1 VTSDRLT
8 TADTAALKRIAGI
21 ASSRKFATRST
32 WRAQTVVEATDM
44 RTQLRW
50 LLTQTAETPET
61 KALTDAIHLELEIA
75 ENIAL
80 TRRSLKQIL
89 TGANVL
95 AAKQCLDAAIINLL
109 RLAPLEQVQS
119 MLPNL
124 YAEAAASLP
133 SSDVRLSV
141 LAKFSAPPEKVE
153 VPFTESERFAIISA
167 FRASQQQAHREMMRI
182 RNFRDVIVG
191 VSLAITVLG
200 MVAAIASLFNPGIL
214 SLCFTSQSGIVCPTG
229 EFPLSKGGAAPQPLD
244 TTVVEFVGLLA
255 AGIAG
260 ATALR
265 NIRSTSDP
273 YSLAIALAFLKLP
286 TGGMTAFL
294 GLLLL
299 RANLVPT
306 VTTSVAGP
314 AQVIALALV
323 LGYAQQLLTGLV
335 DRQAQTILAETR
347 QPSNQ

>member
-8 TADTAALKRIAGI
+8 TADTAALKSA

-32 WRAQTVVEATDM
+32 WRAQTVVEAADM

-50 LLTQTAETPET
+50 LLTQTGETAEKEVL
-61 KALTDAIHLELEIA
+61 ADAVRLELEIA
-75 ENIAL
+75 ENLAL
-80 TRRSLKQIL
+80 TRRSFKQIL

-95 AAKQCLDAAIINLL
+95 AARQCLDAATINLL
-109 RLAPLEQVQS
+109 RLTPLDQVQS
-119 MLPNL
+119 MLPNI

-141 LAKFSAPPEKVE
+141 LAKFSGPPEKAE
-153 VPFTESERFAIISA
+153 DPFTESERFAIIAA

-182 RNFRDVIVG
+182 RNFRDVIAG
-191 VSLAITVLG
+191 VAVAITFFA
-200 MVAAIASLFNPGIL
+200 VAALIFGLFNPGIL
-214 SLCFTSQSGIVCPTG
+214 SLCFTSQSGIACPTG
-229 EFPLSKGGAAPQPLD
+229 DFPLSKGNAAPGRFD
-244 TTVVEFVGLLA
+244 TAVVEFVGLLA
-255 AGIAG
+255 ASIAG

-265 NIRSTSDP
+265 NIRGSADP

-286 TGGMTAFL
+286 TGAMTAFL

-306 VTTSVAGP
+306 VAASVVGS

-335 DRQAQTILAETR
+335 DKQAQTIVAETR
-347 QPSNQ
+347 QPSTQ